1 VRIRSA
7 VLAGHLV
14 VAGVL
19 NVTIFVLFS
28 AFAQLA
34 TSTSRVTVLSYT
46 MPIWA
51 ALFAYPILGERL
63 NLARGVSLLL
73 CVVGLAVL
81 TYPLIGTSDLIGLA
95 LALATAVSWAA
106 GTVYLKWAQIDADPI
121 AIAMWQ
127 LVVALV
133 VTSAGLLLVEGSL
146 HLWPVSQSALW
157 ALVFCALAGSAFAY
171 LLWFEIVRRLPA
183 MTASLGVLSA
193 PVVGTVGSVLML
205 GERPTL
211 SDIVGFVLILT
222 AAAGV
227 LLTPATRDPVISSQ

>member
-1 VRIRSA
+1 
-7 VLAGHLV
+7 
-14 VAGVL
+14 
-19 NVTIFVLFS
+19 
-28 AFAQLA
+28 
-34 TSTSRVTVLSYT
+34 
-46 MPIWA
+46 
-51 ALFAYPILGERL
+51 
-63 NLARGVSLLL
+63 
-73 CVVGLAVL
+73 
-81 TYPLIGTSDLIGLA
+81 
-95 LALATAVSWAA
+95 
-106 GTVYLKWAQIDADPI
+106 
-121 AIAMWQ
+121 MWQ

-205 GERPTL
+205 GERPTM

-222 AAAGV
+222 AAACV
-227 LLTPATRDPVISSQ
+227 LLTPATRAPVISNQ